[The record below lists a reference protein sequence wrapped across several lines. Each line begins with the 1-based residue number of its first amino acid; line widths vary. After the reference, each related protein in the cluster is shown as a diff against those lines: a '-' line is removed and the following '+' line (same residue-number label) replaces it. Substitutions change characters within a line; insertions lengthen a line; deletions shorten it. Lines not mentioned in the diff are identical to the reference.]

1 MHPARRRCSS
11 LAYPWYARSL
21 RLVSR
26 APRRTDGNAI
36 SVRVLRVG
44 AGVASGVGC
53 SFGGAAGR
61 SQRQRACNCHPP
73 GPAHRGTTYANS
85 EGVDKTRSV
94 DDVTLK
100 LSLATTVYV
109 YGVVGAGTLAITASL
124 AELAVG
130 SVQSQWVILA
140 ALTLLSGIFATRI
153 PSFHATLSVAE
164 TLVFALLLL
173 FGPAPAIATVAAN
186 GLIASARVR
195 HWSVY
200 RTLFNVA
207 EPAMSVWCAATVFG
221 WLSGVE
227 PPLIGQEISISTI
240 LVPLLV
246 LPATYFALHTVLTAI
261 WMRLESGLSWSEI
274 LQEKQPAVLLNYC
287 VSSVLL
293 VVLVRNAGNASTLAI
308 SAGGIVLGLI
318 GLSHTFSKTYIT
330 HVEDANRYLSTMND
344 LYLSTVETLAS
355 AIDAKDQV
363 TSGHIRRVQQ
373 SALRLAPDLGVTDPA
388 QLKALESASLL
399 HDLGKLVVPEHI
411 LNKPG
416 SLSRAE
422 FEQMKRHASIGA
434 EILSKVGFPYP
445 VEPIVRHHHEN
456 WDGSGYPDGL
466 SGDAIPLGARILSVV
481 DCFDALTSD
490 RPYRRGLSR
499 EEALDIVRSR
509 RGTMYDPKVVDAFL
523 KIYTELAVA
532 QERVGADLEPE
543 VPSHG
548 IPPGPSTSRSLPRL
562 ADILNRSIDSLPQD
576 AVLVVYRRD
585 PSADTLRAYWVS
597 KGQQPW
603 LSRLS
608 IPIGESVTGWV
619 GANQRAATN
628 ADPLS
633 DFQNVGDR
641 GRAFQS
647 CISTP
652 IQADSQLVGVL
663 TIYSSQPS
671 AFTARSEAI
680 AAALATDIAR
690 ALTPSIGPSTA
701 VGFDARG
708 YAVAVT

>member
-1 MHPARRRCSS
+1 MHPVRRRCSS
-11 LAYPWYARSL
+11 LAYPRYARSL

-36 SVRVLRVG
+36 SVRVLRAG

-153 PSFHATLSVAE
+153 PSFHATLSVTE

-388 QLKALESASLL
+388 QLKALKSASLL

-466 SGDAIPLGARILSVV
+466 SGDATDGV
-481 DCFDALTSD
+481 
-490 RPYRRGLSR
+490 
-499 EEALDIVRSR
+499 EA
-509 RGTMYDPKVVDAFL
+509 
-523 KIYTELAVA
+523 
-532 QERVGADLEPE
+532 
-543 VPSHG
+543 
-548 IPPGPSTSRSLPRL
+548 SRSLPRL

-585 PSADTLRAYWVS
+585 PAADTLRAYWVS

-619 GANQRAATN
+619 GANQRAVTN

-680 AAALATDIAR
+680 VAALATDIAR

>member
-1 MHPARRRCSS
+1 MA
-11 LAYPWYARSL
+11 
-21 RLVSR
+21 
-26 APRRTDGNAI
+26 TFI
-36 SVRVLRVG
+36 SVRVLRAG

-53 SFGGAAGR
+53 SSGGAAGR
-61 SQRQRACNCHPP
+61 SQRQRACNCHSP

-94 DDVTLK
+94 DDVTPK

-153 PSFHATLSVAE
+153 PSFHATLSVTE

-186 GLIASARVR
+186 GLIAFARVR

-207 EPAMSVWCAATVFG
+207 EPAMSVWCAAAVFG

-246 LPATYFALHTVLTAI
+246 LPATYFAVHTVLTAI
-261 WMRLESGLSWSEI
+261 WMRLESDLSWSEI

-287 VSSVLL
+287 VSAVLL
-293 VVLVRNAGNASTLAI
+293 VVLVRNAGNASTLTI

-499 EEALDIVRSR
+499 EAALDNRAFPAWHDVRPESRRRVSQDLHRARRRTRACRCRRGAGGSVTRHTTRTFDLKTHARSR
-509 RGTMYDPKVVDAFL
+509 SGW
-523 KIYTELAVA
+523 
-532 QERVGADLEPE
+532 
-543 VPSHG
+543 
-548 IPPGPSTSRSLPRL
+548 SRSAQVASAPR
-562 ADILNRSIDSLPQD
+562 RHSQ
-576 AVLVVYRRD
+576 
-585 PSADTLRAYWVS
+585 S
-597 KGQQPW
+597 KH
-603 LSRLS
+603 
-608 IPIGESVTGWV
+608 
-619 GANQRAATN
+619 
-628 ADPLS
+628 
-633 DFQNVGDR
+633 
-641 GRAFQS
+641 
-647 CISTP
+647 
-652 IQADSQLVGVL
+652 
-663 TIYSSQPS
+663 
-671 AFTARSEAI
+671 
-680 AAALATDIAR
+680 
-690 ALTPSIGPSTA
+690 
-701 VGFDARG
+701 
-708 YAVAVT
+708 